1 VAGANLVASLQD
13 SGADELRELAQKAVN
28 KLEGKGGAAVVL
40 GSGRGS
46 KALLVA
52 ACSHEIVARGLT
64 APRLLEEAASKI
76 GGGAGGKEILAFA
89 GGPNAGAVR
98 GAIEAI
104 PARLQE
110 LLGQT

>member
-1 VAGANLVASLQD
+1 MAGANVVASLQD
-13 SGADELRELAQKAVN
+13 AGADELRELAQKAVN

-40 GSGRGS
+40 GSGQGS

-52 ACSHEIVARGLT
+52 ACSPELVARGMT
-64 APRLLEEAASKI
+64 APRLLEEAASRI

-89 GGPNAGAVR
+89 GGPKAGAVR
-98 GAIEAI
+98 DAIEAI
-104 PARLQE
+104 PGRLQE